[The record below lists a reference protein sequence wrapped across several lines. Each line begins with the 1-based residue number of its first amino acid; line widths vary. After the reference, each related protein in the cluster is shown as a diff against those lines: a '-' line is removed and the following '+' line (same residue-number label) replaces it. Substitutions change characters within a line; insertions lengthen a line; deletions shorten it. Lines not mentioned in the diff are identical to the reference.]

1 MHINLQYKKTMGKYD
16 ILFERIVTSKE
27 LADELGPD
35 AGRYKTVA
43 DAKKAVSNKKIRAI
57 AEIISE
63 VGYKFDL
70 KKSDARLYS
79 EETTLDE
86 SEFQSIYRKIV
97 SLLN

>member
-27 LADELGPD
+27 LSDELGPD

>member
-1 MHINLQYKKTMGKYD
+1 MTMGKYD

-35 AGRYKTVA
+35 ARRYKTVA

-63 VGYKFDL
+63 VGSKFDL
-70 KKSDARLYS
+70 KKSNARLHS

>member
-1 MHINLQYKKTMGKYD
+1 MGKYD

-79 EETTLDE
+79 KETTLDE

>member
-1 MHINLQYKKTMGKYD
+1 MSNYD

-35 AGRYKTVA
+35 ARRYKTVA

>member
-1 MHINLQYKKTMGKYD
+1 MGKYD

-63 VGYKFDL
+63 VGYKFAL